1 MNYGKKGVKKKKEHL
16 TSKVIKIKKTASLSI
31 FKIVLV
37 AVIALMVIF
46 ICGGLGLFKGIISS
60 APSISSLSVIP
71 TGYTSIVYDSDGN
84 EVQKLVSSNANRRYV
99 SNEKIPQNLKDAF
112 VAIEDE
118 RFYEHNG
125 IDFQGILRAGISAIK
140 DQDLGQGASTIT
152 QQLLKNNV
160 FENWTNEKTG
170 EKIVRKL
177 QEQYLAIELEK
188 TTSKEMILEY
198 YMNTINL
205 GQGTL
210 GVEAASLR
218 YFQKSVSDLTLSE
231 CATIAA
237 ITKSPVG
244 YNPITHPDV
253 NETRRKNVLDKML
266 EFEMITQEEYDI
278 ALADDVYSRIEEAN
292 EIEEANSINSYFVDE
307 LIEEVISDLK
317 SELGYNDTQAYNA
330 LYSGGLKIYSTQDT
344 AIQEIC
350 DTVFTNEENYP
361 EDVQWYLNY
370 ELTIEKANGDLENHS
385 TEMFKTYF
393 KEQFASFNLLYSSK
407 EEAYEAIEEYK
418 TNFLS
423 TGDSVYAETVS
434 LTAQPQVSL
443 TIADQSTGKVV
454 AIVGGRG
461 EKSGSRTLN
470 RATNTLRQPGST
482 YKVLSTY
489 APALDSAGLTL
500 ASVFNDAPYYDVNG
514 RPVSNW
520 WGEEYRGLAS
530 IRTAIKNSMNIITV
544 KCLTQITP
552 ELGFEY
558 AKNFGFTT
566 LVESE
571 LINGEIYSDI
581 NQSLALGGLTHG
593 VTNLELNAAYASIAN
608 KGTYIEPTL
617 YSKILDHDGNVLID
631 NENPEQHQVIKE
643 TTAFLLTDAM
653 EDVIS
658 SGTATSAK
666 FSGMSMAGKTG
677 TTTNYVDVWF
687 SGYTPYY
694 TATTWAGY
702 DNNEYL
708 RKGSEQSLAKSLWK
722 KVMEEIHID
731 LPNKTFEKPD
741 GIVTQTVCSRSG
753 KLPIAGLCDSTLTT
767 EYFAEGT
774 VPTETCDVHYSGF
787 ICAQSGLIASENCP
801 FKVAGTIEL
810 LPIEDESLLAGSVPR
825 DANGNP
831 LEGYSE
837 VISQYCE
844 HDDAFFAQPDAYL
857 IIEQQLAEMN
867 ARNEAAAAEAAAAAA
882 AAAGQ

>member
-1 MNYGKKGVKKKKEHL
+1 
-16 TSKVIKIKKTASLSI
+16 
-31 FKIVLV
+31 
-37 AVIALMVIF
+37 MVIF

-244 YNPITHPDV
+244 YNPITHPDI

-307 LIEEVISDLK
+307 LIEEVLSDLK

-350 DTVFTNEENYP
+350 DNVFTNEENYP

-500 ASVFNDAPYYDVNG
+500 ASIFNDAPYYDVNG

-520 WGEEYRGLAS
+520 WGEEYRGLSS
-530 IRTAIKNSMNIITV
+530 IRTAIKDSMNIITV

-653 EDVIS
+653 EDVMS